1 MLYNVFANSVAHDIF
16 IKKQREMEP
25 TSQPVELKNPSETR
39 WSCQY
44 TALVA
49 IRKSLPAVKA
59 TFTEIMSQ
67 PNAPERL
74 ELSSAM
80 DLADS
85 VIATLTDRRAEE
97 SWREIRDRASDLCTK
112 ANVNHNETPERRQ
125 AQPPRH
131 LQEFVVEAQIER
143 TPVTSPDALRT
154 ECFYPVIDRLV
165 VEMRRRFSTEVGGVL
180 SGVSALSPKHASFL
194 DKKCLQPMAKFYGVT
209 EENLTPELHQ
219 VKRLLERK
227 KQQGH
232 ELKDTAEFLALMRP
246 YKDAFTDLHRLLCI
260 SLTLPVTSAGCERSF
275 SCLRRIKNYLRNSS
289 GDARNSNLGLLA
301 INKQRSKALDVQ
313 RVIDIFASN
322 HNNRRIVLL

>member
-1 MLYNVFANSVAHDIF
+1 MLYNFFANSVAHDIF

-25 TSQPVELKNPSETR
+25 TSQPVELKN
-39 WSCQY
+39 
-44 TALVA
+44 
-49 IRKSLPAVKA
+49 RKHAGHVN
-59 TFTEIMSQ
+59 IQ
-67 PNAPERL
+67 RCL

-112 ANVNHNETPERRQ
+112 ANVKHNDTPKRRQ

-143 TPVTSPDALRT
+143 TPVTSLDALRT
-154 ECFYPVIDRLV
+154 ECFYPTHTV
-165 VEMRRRFSTEVGGVL
+165 
-180 SGVSALSPKHASFL
+180 
-194 DKKCLQPMAKFYGVT
+194 
-209 EENLTPELHQ
+209 
-219 VKRLLERK
+219 
-227 KQQGH
+227 
-232 ELKDTAEFLALMRP
+232 
-246 YKDAFTDLHRLLCI
+246 CI
-260 SLTLPVTSAGCERSF
+260 SLTLPVTSAGCVRSF
-275 SCLRRIKNYLRNSS
+275 SCLHRIKNYLRNSS

-301 INKQRSKALDVQ
+301 INKHGVRSKALDVQ

>member
-1 MLYNVFANSVAHDIF
+1 MVDETKDVSKSEQLSIVVRYLKEEQVRKEFLHFRRTEGLDADSLLST
-16 IKKQREMEP
+16 IKQ
-25 TSQPVELKNPSETR
+25 TLSQCNINPHMCVGQCYDGADVMSETR

-67 PNAPERL
+67 PNARRKTEARAVSGLIDEQFVLLLTLFEDLFRVTKFMSDQLQSPSF

-85 VIATLTDRRAEE
+85 VIATLTRRGAM
-97 SWREIRDRASDLCTK
+97 K
-112 ANVNHNETPERRQ
+112 GN
-125 AQPPRH
+125 
-131 LQEFVVEAQIER
+131 
-143 TPVTSPDALRT
+143 
-154 ECFYPVIDRLV
+154 
-165 VEMRRRFSTEVGGVL
+165 
-180 SGVSALSPKHASFL
+180 SGQSKRPK
-194 DKKCLQPMAKFYGVT
+194 P
-209 EENLTPELHQ
+209 
-219 VKRLLERK
+219 
-227 KQQGH
+227 
-232 ELKDTAEFLALMRP
+232 
-246 YKDAFTDLHRLLCI
+246 I
-260 SLTLPVTSAGCERSF
+260 
-275 SCLRRIKNYLRNSS
+275 